1 MKTILTIISLFFA
14 TSSFAQYTITIDAY
28 VLDAETK
35 QPIPY
40 VNIQGVGKDIKTITD
55 ASGKFSLIFDE
66 DFVNDTDSFQFVTIG
81 YDSLLVEM
89 SKLSKY
95 LKVSNKIYLTA
106 TKKETLGNT
115 ISGTVFSGENLTIQ
129 NAAVRVKNTFIE
141 VQTTVDGHFEIP
153 TKIGDTLEVDY
164 IGMYEKEMVVSSL
177 NPVKIELKPNAELLK
192 TVLIKT
198 KKEKKKS
205 KRYVD
210 TGFGKV
216 NFDAFSLGSM
226 LTSEDIGT
234 HRVYLTDVLRG
245 RIAGLNV
252 AMGEGNVRSRFNS
265 WARTS
270 FKSATSKTRT
280 QPGQPILSIRGQ
292 ETLVFYDGFPYYGN
306 INEIDVNT
314 IDTIVVL
321 KSLATTVLYGS
332 QPTILITSKNRFL
345 EKDENGKIIDAA
357 LVTDN
362 IYTESVP
369 LLSNTMQKSSYISAL
384 QNAKTYEEALNIYNA
399 QKENKNLQTVS
410 YYIDVSEYF
419 RKWNPE
425 KSASILLNIEKIA
438 GNNPKALKTVAYKLE
453 ELKQFEQA
461 KLIYQQIATLL
472 PNAAQSYRDLALIY
486 KNTGDYQQ
494 SLDLYK
500 KMLTNSINTVDF
512 SGLEKP
518 LLSEMQQLVLKHRSE
533 VNYKDLPSNVLTAT
547 FKYDVRIVFEWNTAD
562 AEFELQ
568 FVNPNS
574 KFYTWEHSV
583 IANKNRM
590 LDEVKNGY
598 HMEEFIIDEAMNAGE
613 WIINIKNLKGEKAF
627 NPTYLKYTIY
637 KNYGMPNEERNV
649 KVIPLYKQQQKVT
662 LDKINYQTAQ

>member
-1 MKTILTIISLFFA
+1 MRTILTIISLFFA
-14 TSSFAQYTITIDAY
+14 TSAFSQYTITIDAF
-28 VLDAETK
+28 VLDEHTK

-40 VNIQGVGKDIKTITD
+40 VNIQCVGKDIKTITN
-55 ASGKFSLIFDE
+55 ASGKFTLTFDE
-66 DFVNDTDSFQFVTIG
+66 DFVSDTDTFQFITIG
-81 YDSLLVEM
+81 YDSLSVEM

-95 LKVSNKIYLTA
+95 LMVSNKIYLTA

-115 ISGTVFSGENLTIQ
+115 INGTVFSGKNMTIQ
-129 NAAVRVKNTFIE
+129 NAAVRIKNTFIE

-153 TKIGDTLEVDY
+153 TKIGDTLVVDY
-164 IGMYEKEMVVSSL
+164 IGMHEKEIIVSSL
-177 NPVKIELKPNAELLK
+177 NSVNIKLKPNAELLK
-192 TVLIKT
+192 AVLIKGNKT
-198 KKEKKKS
+198 KKK

-216 NFDAFSLGSM
+216 DFNAFSLGSM
-226 LTSEDIGT
+226 LTSDDIGS

-270 FKSATSKTRT
+270 FKSATSKIRT

-292 ETLVFYDGFPYYGN
+292 EALIFYDGFPYYGN

-345 EKDENGKIIDAA
+345 EKDENGQAIDAA

-362 IYTESVP
+362 LYTESVP
-369 LLSNTMQKSSYISAL
+369 LLSGTTQKSNYISAL
-384 QNAKTYEEALNIYNA
+384 QNAKTYQEALKIYKA
-399 QKENKNLQTVS
+399 QSQNEKFQTVS
-410 YYIDVSEYF
+410 YYVDVSEYF
-419 RKWNPE
+419 MKWNRE
-425 KSASILLNIEKIA
+425 KSIEILLNIEKIA
-438 GNNPKALKTVAYKLE
+438 GSNPKVLKVLAYKLE

-461 KLIYQQIATLL
+461 KLIYQRIATLL

-500 KMLTNSINTVDF
+500 KMLANSIENIDF
-512 SGLEKP
+512 KSLEKP
-518 LLSEMQQLVLKHRSE
+518 LLSEMQQLLRRYRSE
-533 VNYKDLPSNVLTAT
+533 VAYKDLPSNVLTTT

-574 KFYTWEHSV
+574 KFYTWEHSI

-590 LDEVKNGY
+590 LNEVKNGC
-598 HMEEFIIDEAMNAGE
+598 HMEEFIIDEAMDSGE
-613 WIINIKNLKGEKAF
+613 WIINVKNLKAAKAF
-627 NPTYLKYTIY
+627 SPTYLKYTIY
-637 KNYGMPNEERNV
+637 KNYGMQNEERTV
-649 KVIPLYKQQQKVT
+649 KVIQLNKQQEKVT
-662 LDKINYQTAQ
+662 IDKIKYQPAQ